1 MSRLFVA
8 LLGIAT
14 AACGAPP
21 PSLVVVTLDTLR
33 RDHVG
38 AYAPGVEL
46 TPALDALAARG
57 LVFDAAYTTMPT
69 TGPAHVSLFTG
80 LLPSEHGS
88 RENGE
93 PMDER
98 HAGREAGELLRRRG
112 YVTAAFV
119 TSTLAGPR
127 LTGLRGFEFYEGVRG
142 VLRPGSNAVESAL
155 AWLGAEHRRPVFLW
169 VHLYDSH
176 APYGDADEK
185 RRSFPLDPD
194 LYGWV
199 DRERLADPEVRALLR
214 ARYADGVRTADA
226 ALARLVDGLAS
237 HFETPPY
244 LFVASDHGEAL
255 DEQLE
260 ARGYAHDHGEFLD
273 PEAVRIAL
281 VATGPGVAPGRST
294 APVSIRDL
302 YTTLL
307 EAGGVHDPRAAAEGR
322 RNLLGPQDPERTI
335 LVERRRLGLQA
346 PEVVHRHAL
355 AAFDARG
362 GLVLAEDGSVTL
374 EFGQGAAVRLL
385 APSRRHLASLA
396 REAAPEF
403 DPETRETL
411 RSLGYAD

>member
-1 MSRLFVA
+1 LLLVA
-8 LLGIAT
+8 A

-38 AYAPGVEL
+38 AYAPGTTL

-69 TGPAHVSLFTG
+69 TGPAHISLFTG

-93 PMDER
+93 PMHER
-98 HAGREAGELLRRRG
+98 HAGRELGELLRRRG

-119 TSTLAGPR
+119 TSKLAAR
-127 LTGLRGFEFYEGVRG
+127 RATGLRGFELYEGVPG
-142 VLRPGSNAVESAL
+142 VLRPGADAVESAL
-155 AWLGAEHRRPVFLW
+155 AWLRAEQRRPVFLW

-176 APYGDADEK
+176 APYGSPDEK
-185 RRSFPLDPD
+185 RRGYPLDPD
-194 LYGWV
+194 LHGWV
-199 DRERLADPEVRALLR
+199 DPERFATPEARARMR
-214 ARYADGVRTADA
+214 ARYADGVRAADA
-226 ALARLVDGLAS
+226 ALGRLVDGLGS
-237 HFETPPY
+237 RFETPPY
-244 LFVASDHGEAL
+244 LFVVSDHGEAL

-260 ARGYAHDHGEFLD
+260 ARGYAYDHGEFLD
-273 PEAVRIAL
+273 PEAVALAL
-281 VATGPGVAPGRST
+281 VATGPGVAPGRPQ

-307 EAGGVHDPRAAAEGR
+307 EAGGVRDPRAQAEGR
-322 RNLLGPQDPERTI
+322 RNLLGPQDPGRTI
-335 LVERRRLGLQA
+335 LVERRRLGLGT
-346 PEVVHRHAL
+346 PERVRAHAL
-355 AAFDARG
+355 GAFDARG

-374 EFGQGAAVRLL
+374 EIGAGAAERL
-385 APSRRHLASLA
+385 ATPARRHLASVVA
-396 REAAPEF
+396 GSAPEF
-403 DPETRETL
+403 DPETREAL